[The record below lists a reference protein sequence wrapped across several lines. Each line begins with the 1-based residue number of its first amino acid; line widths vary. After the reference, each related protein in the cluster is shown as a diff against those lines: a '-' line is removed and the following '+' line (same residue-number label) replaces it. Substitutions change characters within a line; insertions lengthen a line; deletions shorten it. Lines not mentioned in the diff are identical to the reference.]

1 MLEKDV
7 RGNWKFCRA
16 QWSNYEVATQLIEKK
31 DVPIR
36 IATFLKMMD
45 KYCCQIYKKKS
56 PALRERQQ

>member
-1 MLEKDV
+1 MSEV
-7 RGNWKFCRA
+7 IGNSVERNGQTMRLQHSLSK
-16 QWSNYEVATQLIEKK
+16 KK